1 MHREWIEP
9 ALARHLDPVSAPEEL
24 WERVRN
30 PASGIKKK
38 GVHTSVNAARLGAC
52 ATSVL
57 LLLVWLVGGQRG
69 LRSGDPGEIRRWVQ
83 AKAGIDVPL
92 RARPAGVQVTGASV
106 SRGTV
111 EIAYKVGSRDGRLFV
126 GGKHTSSNPRV
137 FTWSMDG
144 RTYTLECAT
153 PEDLKIACSLCHIG

>member
-24 WERVRN
+24 WDRVRN
-30 PASGIKKK
+30 PRVIRKK
-38 GVHTSVNAARLGAC
+38 GVHMSVNAARVGAC
-52 ATSVL
+52 ATIL
-57 LLLVWLVGGQRG
+57 LTVWLFVGQRG
-69 LRSGDPGEIRRWVQ
+69 LRSGDSGEIRGWVQ

-92 RARPAGVQVTGASV
+92 RARPAGVQLTGATV
-106 SRGTV
+106 SKGAV
-111 EIAYKVGSRDGRLFV
+111 EIAYKVGNRDGRLMV
-126 GGKHTSSNPRV
+126 GGRRVASGPRV

-153 PEDLKIACSLCHIG
+153 PADLRIACGLCHIG

>member
-30 PASGIKKK
+30 PQVIRKK
-38 GVHTSVNAARLGAC
+38 GVQTSMNAARLGAC
-52 ATSVL
+52 ATL
-57 LLLVWLVGGQRG
+57 LLTIWLVGGHRG
-69 LRSGDPGEIRRWVQ
+69 LRSGDPGEIRGWVQ

-92 RARPAGVQVTGASV
+92 RARPAGVQLTGASV
-106 SRGTV
+106 SKGTV
-111 EIAYKVGSRDGRLFV
+111 EIAYKVGNRDGRLFV
-126 GGKHTSSNPRV
+126 GGKHTASNARV
-137 FTWSMDG
+137 FTWSMQG

-153 PEDLKIACSLCHIG
+153 PADLRIACGLCHIG

>member
-30 PASGIKKK
+30 PASGISKKK

-52 ATSVL
+52 ATIL
-57 LLLVWLVGGQRG
+57 LIVWLFVGHRG
-69 LRSGDPGEIRRWVQ
+69 LKSGDPGEIRGWVQ
-83 AKAGIDVPL
+83 AKVGIDVPL
-92 RARPAGVQVTGASV
+92 RARPAGVQLTGASV
-106 SRGTV
+106 SKGTV
-111 EIAYKVGSRDGRLFV
+111 EIAYKVGNRDGRLFV
-126 GGKHTSSNPRV
+126 GGQHTSSNPRV

-153 PEDLKIACSLCHIG
+153 PADLRIACGLCHIG